1 MLGHDRNAG
10 DGGDWDWDDEPP
22 RRRSRPHRSRWG
34 LFALVKLAVFLMPAA
49 LFLFGSLF
57 ADCRA
62 RPSFG
67 DWTSM
72 LGATA
77 CARNEMMGSA
87 LTLPDNFAVLKRFI
101 D

>member
-1 MLGHDRNAG
+1 MLGHDRSG
-10 DGGDWDWDDEPP
+10 THDDWDWDDERP
-22 RRRSRPHRSRWG
+22 RRRGGRRRSGWS
-34 LFALVKLAVFLMPAA
+34 FFTLVKLAVFLMPAA
-49 LFLFGSLF
+49 LFLFGSVF

-77 CARNEMMGSA
+77 CARNEMMGNA
-87 LTLPDNFAVLKRFI
+87 LSMPDNFAVLKRLI
-101 D
+101 N